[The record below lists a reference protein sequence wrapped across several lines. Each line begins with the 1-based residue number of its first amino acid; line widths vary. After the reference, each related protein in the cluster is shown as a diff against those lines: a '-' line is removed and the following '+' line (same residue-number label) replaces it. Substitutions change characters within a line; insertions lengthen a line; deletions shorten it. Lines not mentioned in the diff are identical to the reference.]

1 MQNQICKTRSEGS
14 KEEWI
19 RHQNRKKEQ
28 PPYPALHSQINNNRK
43 KKNLPPQT
51 TPCQREGKQRSQMNG
66 RSYGED
72 CVSTD
77 VFIPLFL
84 QCLLYDGVPLL
95 YMYMSVCN
103 RNLDHLQIVMQKSK
117 VEE

>member
-43 KKNLPPQT
+43 KKSLPPQT
-51 TPCQREGKQRSQMNG
+51 TPWPKRREAKISDEWEKLWGGLCK
-66 RSYGED
+66 
-72 CVSTD
+72 
-77 VFIPLFL
+77 
-84 QCLLYDGVPLL
+84 
-95 YMYMSVCN
+95 
-103 RNLDHLQIVMQKSK
+103 H
-117 VEE
+117 